1 MKKWIVG
8 CLVAF
13 GMISG
18 ASAAKSAFPMDQA
31 PNLSNDMAAL
41 QSGARL
47 FMNYC
52 IGCHSAS
59 FMRYNRLTE
68 IGLTERQIRD
78 NLMFT
83 TERVG
88 DTIRSNLNP
97 VQGKEWLGK
106 HPPDLTLM
114 ALSRSTHFSQGTDY
128 LYSFL
133 RNYYRDNEISHG
145 WNNLTYPAIGMPNPL
160 WELQG
165 ERRPIM
171 ETVTNAKGEESQ
183 VFRGWEQVTPGT
195 MTPAEY
201 DRAVAELVAFMAW
214 MSDPLRNQR
223 IQMGVWIMIFLSI
236 FTLLAW
242 RLNAT
247 YWKDI
252 K

>member
-8 CLVAF
+8 CLIAF
-13 GMISG
+13 GLVSG
-18 ASAAKSAFPMDQA
+18 TYAAKSAVPMDEA
-31 PNLSNDMAAL
+31 PNLTNDLAAL

-68 IGLTERQIRD
+68 IGLTERQIRE

-83 TERVG
+83 SDRIG
-88 DTIRSNLNP
+88 DTVLSNFDP
-97 VQGKEWLGK
+97 EQAAEWLGK
-106 HPPDLTLM
+106 NPPDLTLM
-114 ALSRSTHFSQGTDY
+114 AFSRSKHFSKGTDY

-133 RNYYRDNEISHG
+133 RNYYRDGNTVVG
-145 WNNLTYPAIGMPNPL
+145 WNNLTYPSIGMPNPL

-165 ERRPIM
+165 ERRPIF
-171 ETVTNAKGEESQ
+171 ETVSDASGVQTQ

-195 MTPAEY
+195 MKPEEF
-201 DRAVAELVAFMAW
+201 DRAVAELVSFMSW
-214 MSDPLRNQR
+214 MSDPLKNQR
-223 IQMGVWIMIFLSI
+223 IRMGVWVMLFLGV
-236 FTLLAW
+236 FTLIAW
-242 RLNAT
+242 RLNAS
-247 YWKDI
+247 YWKVI